1 MVLGA
6 WDDHVQPDCRTAVGH
21 IGLGDARAGRRASVA
36 GVVGV
41 AAAVSG
47 HVAPDAEQLGP
58 DGDVVPA
65 AGRGAGP
72 EGQDLNAAEHC
83 KGGRE
88 GGRDGGMDHQGSNN
102 TMIGCGG
109 DGLSITFKIVCWQ
122 ARHNLHRLQGSEG
135 QENIA

>member
-6 WDDHVQPDCRTAVGH
+6 WDDHAQADRRAAVGH
-21 IGLGDARAGRRASVA
+21 VGLGDTWAVHRASVA

-72 EGQDLNAAEHC
+72 EGQDQNAA
-83 KGGRE
+83 G
-88 GGRDGGMDHQGSNN
+88 N
-102 TMIGCGG
+102 
-109 DGLSITFKIVCWQ
+109 
-122 ARHNLHRLQGSEG
+122 
-135 QENIA
+135 